1 MNDYVLKKS
10 IMPTNANCIPD
21 TSQPANSQQTTTNS
35 SVSDTNTHPLS
46 DTPQT
51 ANSQQMGS
59 TSQTTNSQQM
69 DSPSTT
75 SSSSLYSLLDNNNN
89 GANNLQSWS
98 NTFAKVTPNSTVTAN
113 CDTLGSKGEIS
124 QCKREKDARK

>member
-21 TSQPANSQQTTTNS
+21 TSQPTNSPQTTTNS
-35 SVSDTNTHPLS
+35 SVSDTNTPPLS
-46 DTPQT
+46 DTSQT
-51 ANSQQMGS
+51 TNSQQMGS

-69 DSPSTT
+69 DSPSST
-75 SSSSLYSLLDNNNN
+75 SSSSLYSLLDNSSDTNS
-89 GANNLQSWS
+89 LPSWS